1 LEIPPISDLRP
12 KIKEKEKKRE
22 VITQRIYARA
32 FGMHNHE
39 IRSQCDASNHS
50 TLSK

>member
-1 LEIPPISDLRP
+1 LEIPPISDLSS

-32 FGMHNHE
+32 FGMHTHDL
-39 IRSQCDASNHS
+39 RSKCEA
-50 TLSK
+50 